1 MSYFYGRQVSGFDAN
16 GRFTYEDINGDGAI
30 DDDDRTKLGSPHPDF
45 TYGVN
50 LKLDFKGLDA
60 SLFFTGSQGNEI
72 YNYNKVFTDFG
83 LFFNGNRSDRV
94 LNAWTP
100 SNTDTD
106 VPALTQSYPL
116 EEASA
121 NSYFV
126 EDGSYFRL
134 KNLQIGYTLPE
145 SISEKANMQSLRIY
159 VQGTNLL
166 TVTDYQGYDPEIISY
181 DNLSL
186 GIDSRIYPV
195 SKVITVG
202 TNIRF

>member
-1 MSYFYGRQVSGFDAN
+1 
-16 GRFTYEDINGDGAI
+16 
-30 DDDDRTKLGSPHPDF
+30 
-45 TYGVN
+45 
-50 LKLDFKGLDA
+50 LKVDFKGLDC
-60 SLFFTGSQGNEI
+60 SLFFTGSKGNEL

-100 SNTDTD
+100 TNTNTD
-106 VPALTQSYPL
+106 VPALTTSYPL

-134 KNLQIGYTLPE
+134 KNLQVGYTLPGTLTDKVGME
-145 SISEKANMQSLRIY
+145 SLRLY

-166 TVTDYQGYDPEIISY
+166 TVTDYQGYDPEIVSF

-186 GIDSRIYPV
+186 GIDRRIYPV
-195 SKVITVG
+195 SKIVTFG